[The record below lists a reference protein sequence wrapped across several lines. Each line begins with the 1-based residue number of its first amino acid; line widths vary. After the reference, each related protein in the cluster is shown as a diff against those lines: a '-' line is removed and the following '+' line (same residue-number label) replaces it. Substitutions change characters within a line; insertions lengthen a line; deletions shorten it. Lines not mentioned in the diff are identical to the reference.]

1 MTSFVSKIKWSSEH
15 LKDQVNI
22 LSTDDIV
29 NCNPFEVTDSDAD
42 EANTKTSIIAESDDE
57 DFIDIE

>member
-1 MTSFVSKIKWSSEH
+1 M
-15 LKDQVNI
+15 NI

-42 EANTKTSIIAESDDE
+42 EANTKTHIIAESDDE